1 MSTLE
6 ELELRVINL
15 EKENRELNEEN
26 KRIPLL
32 EEENITLKKDLSDL
46 LALLDK
52 FYEKIELDKIEKKFR
67 RVKIKELLKIL
78 LGDFARTKKIYPVEL
93 KNYKKMKRYLQKLRL
108 L

>member
-32 EEENITLKKDLSDL
+32 EEENITLKKELSE
-46 LALLDK
+46 
-52 FYEKIELDKIEKKFR
+52 FKI
-67 RVKIKELLKIL
+67 
-78 LGDFARTKKIYPVEL
+78 
-93 KNYKKMKRYLQKLRL
+93 
-108 L
+108 

>member
-32 EEENITLKKDLSDL
+32 EEENITLKKELSEFKERVKFL
-46 LALLDK
+46 EKAL
-52 FYEKIELDKIEKKFR
+52 EKIR
-67 RVKIKELLKIL
+67 KELRKYHNENTPSGSIPPYLKPTI
-78 LGDFARTKKIYPVEL
+78 K
-93 KNYKKMKRYLQKLRL
+93 
-108 L
+108 